1 MLAPTP
7 KISQNQLVN
16 RPRTGAGQNGR
27 KARTKDSP
35 MSTST
40 NAVRLVADSAMPAGV
55 RVSQLQPALGSIIS
69 GFKFDGR
76 PLDDQFRS
84 ALRDLLHNRGL
95 VIFEPG
101 TVTAENFTAFAGFLG
116 EFFHYAGPHTPRAPE
131 NPDATM
137 IDSLKDKNLRNHI
150 WHADG
155 GFRPDAPAFTALFA
169 HLLPD
174 LGGDTIFSNTAW
186 VHEQLDPLFA
196 AYLESLTVIQ
206 SADATGHITHR
217 YLDPEEATKARVRMP
232 PFEMPLVRVHPVT
245 GRKWIAVNESYVA
258 YIKGASRVLS
268 QNILGILFDMIKSPE
283 ATARYSWTRGALAI
297 WDNRVVQHKGIK
309 DYGAGRRILYR
320 ATMTA

>member
-1 MLAPTP
+1 
-7 KISQNQLVN
+7 
-16 RPRTGAGQNGR
+16 
-27 KARTKDSP
+27 

-40 NAVRLVADSAMPAGV
+40 NAVRLVSETAMPGDV
-55 RVSQLQPALGSIIS
+55 RVSQIQPAVGSLVA
-69 GFKFDGR
+69 GFRFDGQ
-76 PLDDQFRS
+76 PLADEFRS

-95 VIFEPG
+95 VVFEPG

-131 NPDATM
+131 NPNATM

-169 HLLPD
+169 YQLPD
-174 LGGDTIFSNTAW
+174 SGGDTMFSNTAW
-186 VHEQLDPLFA
+186 VYEHLDPLFA

-206 SADATGHITHR
+206 SADATGHITDR
-217 YLDPEEATKARVRMP
+217 YLDAKEAADARLRMP
-232 PFEMPLVRVHPVT
+232 PFEAPLVRVHPAS
-245 GRKWIAVNESYVA
+245 GRKWIAVNESYTN
-258 YIKGASRVLS
+258 YIKGVSRIMS

-283 ATARYSWTRGALAI
+283 ATVRYSWTKGALAI

-309 DYGAGRRILYR
+309 DYGGGRRILYR

>member
-1 MLAPTP
+1 MAP
-7 KISQNQLVN
+7 
-16 RPRTGAGQNGR
+16 
-27 KARTKDSP
+27 
-35 MSTST
+35 ST
-40 NAVRLVADSAMPAGV
+40 NTVRVVSESAMPAGV
-55 RVSQLQPALGSIIS
+55 RVSQLQPSLGSLVS
-69 GFKFDGR
+69 GFRFDGK
-76 PLDDQFRS
+76 PLGDDFRS
-84 ALRDLLHNRGL
+84 SLRDLLHNRGL

-169 HLLPD
+169 
-174 LGGDTIFSNTAW
+174 
-186 VHEQLDPLFA
+186 

-206 SADATGHITHR
+206 SADATGHITDR

-232 PFEMPLVRVHPVT
+232 PFEMPLVRVHPAT

-258 YIKGASRVLS
+258 YIKGVSRVVS

-283 ATARYSWTRGALAI
+283 ATARFSWTRGTLAI

-309 DYGAGRRILYR
+309 DYGTGRRILYR

>member
-1 MLAPTP
+1 
-7 KISQNQLVN
+7 
-16 RPRTGAGQNGR
+16 
-27 KARTKDSP
+27 

-40 NAVRLVADSAMPAGV
+40 NAVRLVSESAMPANV
-55 RVSQLQPALGSIIS
+55 RVAQLQPALGSVIS
-69 GFKFDGR
+69 GFRFDGR
-76 PLDDQFRS
+76 PPNEEFRS

-95 VIFEPG
+95 VVFEPG

-131 NPDATM
+131 NPDATV

-169 HLLPD
+169 QLLPD

-186 VHEQLDPLFA
+186 VYEQLDPLFA

-206 SADATGHITHR
+206 SADATGHITDR
-217 YLDPEEATKARVRMP
+217 YLDAEEAAKARQRMP
-232 PFEMPLVRVHPVT
+232 PFEMPLVRTHPAS

-258 YIKGASRVLS
+258 YIKGVSRVMS

-283 ATARYSWTRGALAI
+283 ATARYTWTRGALAI

-309 DYGAGRRILYR
+309 DYGSGRRILYR

>member
-1 MLAPTP
+1 
-7 KISQNQLVN
+7 
-16 RPRTGAGQNGR
+16 
-27 KARTKDSP
+27 
-35 MSTST
+35 MSTS
-40 NAVRLVADSAMPAGV
+40 AVRLVSESAMPAGV
-55 RVSQLQPALGSIIS
+55 RVTQIQPALGSVIS
-69 GFKFDGR
+69 GFKFDGK
-76 PLDDQFRS
+76 PLGDEFRL
-84 ALRDLLHNRGL
+84 ALRDVLHNRGL
-95 VIFEPG
+95 VVFEPG

-137 IDSLKDKNLRNHI
+137 IDSMKDKNLRNHI

-169 HLLPD
+169 HMLPD
-174 LGGDTIFSNTAW
+174 SGGDTIFSNTAW
-186 VHEQLDPLFA
+186 VYEHLDPLFA

-206 SADATGHITHR
+206 SADATGHITDR
-217 YLDPEEATKARVRMP
+217 YLDPQEATNARLRMP
-232 PFEMPLVRVHPVT
+232 PFEAPLVRVHPAS
-245 GRKWIAVNESYVA
+245 GRKWIAVNESYTN
-258 YIKGASRVLS
+258 YIKGVGRIVS

-309 DYGAGRRILYR
+309 DYGSGRRILYR